1 MKSYT
6 KELMVEALKKLLK
19 TKPLNK
25 ITVNDIVTECGA
37 SKQTFYNHFRDKY
50 ELFTFAL
57 TTVLSQ
63 NLADSADN
71 SADFEE
77 TILNYLTRVL
87 EERDFYRSFIRDE
100 QAYKQISQC
109 IADYSAEYY
118 RRNAQ
123 QKLNCQK
130 LPQELELAIL
140 FDAAG
145 NAKLVVDWIYTGMKI
160 SPEKL
165 AEVIYSCVPESIR
178 EFHGM

>member
-19 TKPLNK
+19 RKPLNK
-25 ITVNDIVTECGA
+25 ITVSDIVAECDA

-50 ELFTFAL
+50 ELFSFAL

-63 NLADSADN
+63 NLTDSARS

-77 TILNYLTRVL
+77 TILNYLKRVL
-87 EERDFYRSFIRDE
+87 EEQDFYRSFIRDE
-100 QAYKQISQC
+100 TACQQISQC
-109 IADYSAEYY
+109 IADYSAGYY
-118 RRNAQ
+118 RENARK
-123 QKLNCQK
+123 KLGCQE

-145 NAKLVVDWIYTGMKI
+145 NAKLVVDWIYSGMNI

-165 AEVIYSCVPESIR
+165 AEVIYHCVPESIR
-178 EFHGM
+178 EYHGI